1 MSKFTLTDLNEI
13 FSQNVKEDIEIY
25 GEEKYSNSVAFKMII
40 EEIITLKLQVYRLQR
55 INNIEPDIK

>member
-13 FSQNVKEDIEIY
+13 FSQNVKEDIETY